1 MLRKNSSFC
10 LILYQILYVW
20 ITAIAWLT
28 ALMYE
33 IVELETR
40 LQFHI
45 CQWIFLTFFLFDRF
59 MKFRNPSFL
68 SSAPIKMR
76 FELIN
81 SYEIVKFKNNRSNTQ
96 LFRRK
101 KSQWQKKALNRI
113 LSQFDRLSREI

>member
-45 CQWIFLTFFLFDRF
+45 CQWILLTFFYLIALW
-59 MKFRNPSFL
+59 NTETLP